1 MPKEGQKK
9 EVGQHSL
16 KNVGEDHKKAV
27 HSSLVS
33 WRSRSKKG
41 PEEVELRE
49 GEDVAGGI
57 DEDGEDV
64 PLGGCT
70 QDNNTVG
77 VVDHMPPFHCVS
89 DSLLRSNTKI

>member
-49 GEDVAGGI
+49 GEDVAVNPAGKCGPCW
-57 DEDGEDV
+57 DFTLHG
-64 PLGGCT
+64 
-70 QDNNTVG
+70 
-77 VVDHMPPFHCVS
+77 
-89 DSLLRSNTKI
+89 